1 MKITIANYAESVTV
15 ALRVDVTTR
24 DILLLQNTW
33 NGGTTLS
40 VLVPMDEAEKP
51 LADLATAIEQW
62 LQDRD
67 YQRNPEKGRLICPAP
82 RAVATAR
89 P

>member
-15 ALRVDVTTR
+15 ALRVDVATR

-67 YQRNPEKGRLICPAP
+67 YQRNPEKQRLICPAP
-82 RAVATAR
+82 RAVATAK